1 MAPDDLWYQLRS
13 LDCARSA
20 RVALENLGDLDPSLG
35 AVITGVGTYL
45 GSFLSEEKA
54 AAILRTTGQQEY
66 TPPAQAAADAQ
77 VARGQ

>member
-1 MAPDDLWYQLRS
+1 MADHDLWYHLRS

-20 RVALENLGDLDPSLG
+20 RVALENLGDLDPTLN
-35 AVITGVGTYL
+35 AVITGVGMYL
-45 GSFLSEEKA
+45 GSFLSEEA
-54 AAILRTTGQQEY
+54 AAILRQTGQQEY